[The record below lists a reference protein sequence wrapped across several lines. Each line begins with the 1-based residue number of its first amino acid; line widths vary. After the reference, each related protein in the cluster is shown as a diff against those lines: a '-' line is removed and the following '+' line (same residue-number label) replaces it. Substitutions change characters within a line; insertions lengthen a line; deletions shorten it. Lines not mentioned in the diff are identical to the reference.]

1 MLQRLQLSDFRN
13 YRFEDFYPAAGLT
26 FVVGENGSGKSSLL
40 EAIYLLGTGRS
51 FRTSKLASVVNAD
64 ADITTLFAELS
75 LDKASQRLGV
85 TRNRQGVVDARVDSQ
100 KVSGLSQLARLMPV
114 QVLHPGT
121 VQLIEG
127 GPGDRRRYLDW
138 LMFHVEPS
146 FSQYW
151 PRLREAV
158 TQRNRLLK
166 SGRASPR
173 ELGVWDQQ
181 VAENSARIDQLRRS
195 HLPALGEAFHAL
207 LSLFDDSLGK
217 VSLGLYAGWAQ
228 DTRIEDA
235 LVQHRDQ
242 DIKRGAT
249 SSGAH
254 RADLLIRSS
263 RGSVR
268 EVFSRGQQKVV
279 AYALVAAQIQ
289 LFNQLTGKRCLVL
302 VDDLTSELDAEN
314 EARVLE
320 AVLQTGNQVIV
331 TTLDERIADPYK
343 GTETL
348 TAGPVSV
355 FHVEHGHLRLAQ

>member
-13 YRFEDFYPAAGLT
+13 YRFEDFCPSPGLT

-40 EAIYLLGTGRS
+40 EAIYILGTGRS
-51 FRTSKLASVVNAD
+51 FRTSRLGSVVNSEAD
-64 ADITTLFAELS
+64 VATLFAQITS
-75 LDKASQRLGV
+75 DDGPHRLGV

-100 KVSGLSQLARLMPV
+100 KVSGLSQIARLMPV
-114 QVLHPGT
+114 QALHPGT

-127 GPGDRRRYLDW
+127 GPGDRRRFIDW

-146 FSQYW
+146 FSTFW

-166 SGRASPR
+166 SGVSSPR
-173 ELGVWDQQ
+173 ELAVWDQQ
-181 VAENSARIDQLRRS
+181 VAENSDRIDQLRRA
-195 HLPALGEAFHAL
+195 HLPELDAGFRAL
-207 LSLFDDSLGK
+207 LALFDESLGK
-217 VSLGLYAGWAQ
+217 VTLSLYAGWSQ
-228 DTRIEDA
+228 DTTIASA
-235 LVQHRDQ
+235 LQQHREQ
-242 DIKRGAT
+242 DVKRGST
-249 SSGAH
+249 GHGAH

-289 LFNQLTGKRCLVL
+289 MFNRLTGKRCLVL
-302 VDDLTSELDAEN
+302 VDDLTSELDAAN

-320 AVLQTGNQVIV
+320 AVLKTGNQVIV
-331 TTLDERIADPYK
+331 TTLDARIADPYRGSDNK
-343 GTETL
+343 TIEAT
-348 TAGPVSV
+348 SV
-355 FHVEHGHLRLAQ
+355 FHVEHGHLRPVQ